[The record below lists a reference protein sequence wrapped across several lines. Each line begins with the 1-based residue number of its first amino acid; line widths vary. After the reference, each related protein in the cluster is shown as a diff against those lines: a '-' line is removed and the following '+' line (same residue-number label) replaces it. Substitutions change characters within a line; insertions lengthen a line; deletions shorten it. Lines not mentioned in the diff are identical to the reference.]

1 MRGIKQRYQEADY
14 LNVADKKV
22 TESSFE
28 LMNTGF
34 TKIDDSPSAQTG
46 SRRYVGEKSA
56 SKSIKGYDWS
66 APFEMDMIES
76 QAAILFIANIG
87 RRELTGDDAETDYIR
102 VDLAGKRTE
111 KGFPA
116 RKRRVAIEVSSFED
130 NDGEL
135 KGSGNLLG
143 VGDWIEG
150 FFDTTTKTFSTDAA
164 VLAVNGVEE

>member
-1 MRGIKQRYQEADY
+1 MAAKGIKQRYQEADY
-14 LNVADKKV
+14 INVKTSDM
-22 TESSFE
+22 ESFE

-46 SRRYVGEKSA
+46 SRRYVGDKSA
-56 SKSIKGYDWS
+56 SKSIKGYDWT

-76 QAAILFIANIG
+76 QAAVAFIANIG
-87 RRELTGDDAETDYIR
+87 RKELTGDDAETEYIR
-102 VDLAGKRTE
+102 VDLSGNKGE

-116 RKRRVAIEVSSFED
+116 RKRRVAVEVSAFED

-143 VGDWIEG
+143 IGDWEEG
-150 FFDTTTKTFSTDAA
+150 NFDTTTKKFTAGTSV
-164 VLAVNGVEE
+164 VLKK